1 MSPSRSKT
9 MVFASLETSSDIHV
23 PSSVVNSIFLS
34 VLSGSSS
41 SFFLSSFFSSSFF
54 GSWASAPKGRDTR
67 RTMSKDR
74 TTRTRLKAIMA
85 ILRKSKLAFHWAREN
100 IKQIRAPR
108 YLDTPRPPNLAVV
121 MLGFNDDV
129 DAVSNLRRRVRN
141 AQWSVLELRLC
152 ACPEHAERRGS
163 W

>member
-41 SFFLSSFFSSSFF
+41 SFFFSSFFSSSFF
-54 GSWASAPKGRDTR
+54 GSWANAPKGRDTR

-85 ILRKSKLAFHWAREN
+85 ILRESKLAFHWEREN
-100 IKQIRAPR
+100 IKQNGTLC
-108 YLDTPRPPNLAVV
+108 YLDAHRSPYPVV
-121 MLGFNDDV
+121 VVLGFNDDA
-129 DAVSNLRRRVRN
+129 DALSDLRRRVRN
-141 AQWSVLELRLC
+141 AYWGVLELRLR
-152 ACPEHAERRGS
+152 ACPEHVE
-163 W
+163 